1 MGKDLSLEAQHAC
14 QNLGTVACVHNP
26 STGEAKTG
34 RPWGLFGPGS
44 GRDPGLKSKMGKW
57 KGNGC
62 LESLNLARS
71 TFSQVQSVCA

>member
-1 MGKDLSLEAQHAC
+1 MGKGLSLEAQHAC
-14 QNLGTVACVHNP
+14 QKLGTVACP

-34 RPWGLFGPGS
+34 RPWDLLGPGS

-71 TFSQVQSVCA
+71 TFSQVQSA